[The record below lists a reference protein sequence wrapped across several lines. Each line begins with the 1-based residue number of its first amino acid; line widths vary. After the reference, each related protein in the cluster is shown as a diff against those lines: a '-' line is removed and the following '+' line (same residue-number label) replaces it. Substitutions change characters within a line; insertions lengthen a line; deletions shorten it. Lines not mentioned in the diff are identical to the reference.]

1 MTDIMQVNQN
11 VITYHI
17 RHPSVLAYLIMRPPC
32 RINAEI
38 CKCLAI
44 SQSSESFL
52 LLTSAPPRIQ
62 GVEIFSK
69 IQIIGG
75 LFSFLDCM
83 NCKDSS
89 TWN

>member
-17 RHPSVLAYLIMRPPC
+17 RHPSGLAYLIMRPPC

-38 CKCLAI
+38 FKCLAI

-52 LLTSAPPRIQ
+52 LLASAPPRIQ
-62 GVEIFSK
+62 GVEIFFKNPNNSW
-69 IQIIGG
+69 IIFISC
-75 LFSFLDCM
+75 LHELQR
-83 NCKDSS
+83 
-89 TWN
+89 